1 MARFST
7 ALAAAALTLSLAAA
21 AHANSYTVVVKPTAK
36 PTPQPIAK
44 PVVAPLAPVCH
55 TKTTKCCWDPYVCD
69 VVYKVKHVLVKA
81 VCRRTVKVQVPCYA
95 SRTAVE
101 AADETNEAALGG
113 ASGRLFNSRRCY
125 AHKVRAYEC
134 SKKQAVKEAYPKL
147 CYKKSCTTTAV
158 PAKFVAPKSAVLI
171 AQATPVPKAMPAKH
185 NPATVKA
192 LFGKLAAALLAK
204 HSS

>member
-1 MARFST
+1 MARFTT
-7 ALAAAALTLSLAAA
+7 ALVAAALTLSLAAA

-36 PTPQPIAK
+36 PTPKPTAK

-81 VCRRTVKVQVPCYA
+81 VCRRNIKVQVPCYA
-95 SRTAVE
+95 FRTATVT
-101 AADETNEAALGG
+101 ADKTNEAALGG

-125 AHKVRAYEC
+125 TRKVETYACR
-134 SKKQAVKEAYPKL
+134 KRQAVKEAYPKL
-147 CYKKSCTTTAV
+147 CYKKTCTTKAV
-158 PAKFVAPKSAVLI
+158 PAKFVAPTSTVLV
-171 AQATPVPKAMPAKH
+171 AQATPVPTAMPAKH